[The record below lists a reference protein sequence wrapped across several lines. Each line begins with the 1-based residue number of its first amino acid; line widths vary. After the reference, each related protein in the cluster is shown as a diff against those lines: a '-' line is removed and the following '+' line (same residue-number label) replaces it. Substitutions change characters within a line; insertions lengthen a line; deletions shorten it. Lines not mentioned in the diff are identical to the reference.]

1 MKKILLYLS
10 LLLLVTGCQNNT
22 HQPEQE
28 KYNSYLSYYQS
39 ILDSDIEMSSSQC
52 YDIALVVNKLDEEQ
66 YRYDVIIDNPRVAMY
81 DIKALAVVND
91 LTIAIDKENMMPSI
105 GILDDSHYNMIPN
118 QVDNE
123 KNFVPGLDLSLL
135 SSSSSLRIS
144 VMIEWKDSSEI
155 NYVREYINLYASYKD
170 SPEE

>member
-10 LLLLVTGCQNNT
+10 LLLLVTGCKNNT
-22 HQPEQE
+22 RQPEQE

-52 YDIALVVNKLDEEQ
+52 YDIALVVNKLDEQQ

-155 NYVREYINLYASYKD
+155 NYVREYINLYAAYKD

>member
-1 MKKILLYLS
+1 
-10 LLLLVTGCQNNT
+10 
-22 HQPEQE
+22 
-28 KYNSYLSYYQS
+28 
-39 ILDSDIEMSSSQC
+39 MSSSQC
-52 YDIALVVNKLDEEQ
+52 YDIALVVNKLDEQQ

-155 NYVREYINLYASYKD
+155 NYVREYINLYAAYKD

>member
-10 LLLLVTGCQNNT
+10 LLLLVIGCQNNT

-52 YDIALVVNKLDEEQ
+52 YDIALVVNKLDEQQ

-155 NYVREYINLYASYKD
+155 NYVREYINLYAAYKD

>member
-1 MKKILLYLS
+1 
-10 LLLLVTGCQNNT
+10 
-22 HQPEQE
+22 
-28 KYNSYLSYYQS
+28 
-39 ILDSDIEMSSSQC
+39 
-52 YDIALVVNKLDEEQ
+52 
-66 YRYDVIIDNPRVAMY
+66 
-81 DIKALAVVND
+81 
-91 LTIAIDKENMMPSI
+91 
-105 GILDDSHYNMIPN
+105 MIPN

>member
-10 LLLLVTGCQNNT
+10 LLLLITGCQTNT

-39 ILDSDIEMSSSQC
+39 IIDSDIEMSSSQC
-52 YDIALVVNKLDEEQ
+52 YDIALVVNKLDEQQ

-118 QVDNE
+118 QVDNK

>member
-1 MKKILLYLS
+1 MKKICICLS
-10 LLLLVTGCQNNT
+10 LLLLLAGCQSKT
-22 HQPEQE
+22 LQPDQE

-39 ILDSDIEMSSSQC
+39 ILDNDIEMSSSQC
-52 YDIALVVNKLDEEQ
+52 YDITLIVNKLDEQE

-91 LTIAIDKENMMPSI
+91 LTIAIDQENMMPCI
-105 GILDDSHYNMIPN
+105 GILDDNHYNMIPN

-123 KNFVPGLDLSLL
+123 KNFVSGLDLSLV
-135 SSSSSLRIS
+135 SSSSSLKIS

-155 NYVREYINLYASYKD
+155 NYVREYISLYAVY
-170 SPEE
+170 EETTQE

>member
-1 MKKILLYLS
+1 
-10 LLLLVTGCQNNT
+10 
-22 HQPEQE
+22 
-28 KYNSYLSYYQS
+28 
-39 ILDSDIEMSSSQC
+39 MSSSQC
-52 YDIALVVNKLDEEQ
+52 YDIALVVNKLDEQQ

-155 NYVREYINLYASYKD
+155 NYVREYINLYASYQD